1 MDGKNGV
8 RWFGIVIG
16 AAALL
21 VGLVL
26 SGVTLFL
33 IVPFAVLAVPVFYL
47 TWRVR
52 KQRLL
57 REEDR
62 NERELGVRQTY
73 DHALVETVPARAPP
87 PPASAVEGRQTFD
100 NAQKV

>member
-1 MDGKNGV
+1 MDENKGV
-8 RWFGIVIG
+8 RWFGIVVG
-16 AAALL
+16 AVALL

-33 IVPFAVLAVPVFYL
+33 IVPLVVLAMPVLYL

-57 REEDR
+57 DEEDR
-62 NERELGVRQTY
+62 NERELGIRKTY
-73 DHALVETVPARAPP
+73 DRALVETVSERAPP
-87 PPASAVEGRQTFD
+87 APAKHGQTFD
-100 NAQKV
+100 NTEKV